1 METQMPKKVL
11 VYFKAMTD
19 GDENLSKV
27 VEATED
33 EWRALKRTEGAEED
47 LFDKVYKRRGINCTI
62 EELKKI
68 SRRIPMV

>member
-1 METQMPKKVL
+1 MPKKVL